1 MIKTHLKDKKGAVI
15 MPIKVLV
22 VDDSIL
28 MRKLLKDI
36 LSTSKDINVIGVAKD
51 AYEAREMISKNR
63 PDVITLDIEMPKMD
77 GITFLKNLMRHYPI
91 PTVVISSLSVEG
103 SDTAMEALQAG
114 AADVIE
120 KPSSTKFRT
129 LEEVSENIIEK
140 VIAASQVK
148 PKNGFLFNTIS
159 KKNII
164 EKIQSDKI
172 FAIGAST
179 GGPEAVYKVLENLP
193 EDYYGTIV
201 TIHMPAGF
209 TKSYAERL
217 NRSCKMEVK
226 EAEDGDKVYQGRVL
240 IAPGD
245 YQMYLKK
252 NASGYYVSVKKDP
265 IYNHHR
271 PAVDP
276 MFFSATDE
284 AKKNLI
290 ALIMTGMGKDGAE
303 GIAKIR
309 ENGGYTI
316 AQDEKSSIVFGM
328 PKAAIELGGINKIIS
343 LENITRYLIELKNG
357 KGGF

>member
-1 MIKTHLKDKKGAVI
+1 

-36 LSTSKDINVIGVAKD
+36 LSTSKEIEVIGTAKD
-51 AYEAREMISKNR
+51 PYEAREMISKNR

-77 GITFLKNLMRHYPI
+77 GITFLKNLMKHYPI

-114 AADVIE
+114 ATDVME
-120 KPSSTKFRT
+120 KPSPTQFRT
-129 LEEVSENIIEK
+129 LEEVSNTIIEK
-140 VIAASQVK
+140 VVAAANIK
-148 PKNGFLFNTIS
+148 PKSGFIFNTIN
-159 KKNII
+159 KKTTIP
-164 EKIQSDKI
+164 KTKTDKVL
-172 FAIGAST
+172 AIGAST

-226 EAEDGDKVYQGRVL
+226 EAEDGDKVYAGRVL

-245 YQMYLKK
+245 FQMYLRK
-252 NASGYYVSVKKDP
+252 SGGDYFVAVKKDE
-265 IYNHHR
+265 IYHHHR

-276 MFFSATDE
+276 MFFTAAES
-284 AKKNLI
+284 AKKDLI
-290 ALIMTGMGKDGAE
+290 ALIMTGMGRDGAE
-303 GIAKIR
+303 GITKIK
-309 ENGGYTI
+309 ESGGYTI
-316 AQDEKSSIVFGM
+316 AQDEKSSVVFGM
-328 PKAAIELGGINKIIS
+328 PKAAIELGGIDKIIS
-343 LENITRYLIELKNG
+343 LENITKYLIELKNV
-357 KGGF
+357 KGGL

>member
-1 MIKTHLKDKKGAVI
+1 MA
-15 MPIKVLV
+15 IKVLI
-22 VDDSIL
+22 VDDSLL

-36 LSTSKDINVIGVAKD
+36 LSASKDIEVIGTAKD
-51 AYEAREMISKNR
+51 PYEARDLIGKEK

-77 GITFLKNLMRHYPI
+77 GITFLKTLMKHYPI

-103 SDTAMEALQAG
+103 SDIAMEALQAG
-114 AADVIE
+114 AADVME
-120 KPSSTKFRT
+120 KPSPTQFRT
-129 LEEVSENIIEK
+129 LEDVSNTIIEK
-140 VIAASQVK
+140 VLAASHVK
-148 PKNGFLFNTIS
+148 PKSGFTFNVRTQ
-159 KKNII
+159 KNEI
-164 EKIQSDKI
+164 KQTTTDKV

-226 EAEDGDKVYQGRVL
+226 EAEDGDKVYKGRVL

-252 NASGYYVSVKKDP
+252 RGSEYFVMVKKDP

-276 MFFSATDE
+276 MFFSAAEE
-284 AKKNLI
+284 AKKNLV

-303 GIAKIR
+303 GITKIK
-309 ENGGYTI
+309 EQGGYTI

-328 PKAAIELGGINKIIS
+328 PKAAIELGGIDKVIT
-343 LENITRYLIELKNG
+343 LDNITRFKKKKKNG
-357 KGGF
+357 KGGL

>member
-1 MIKTHLKDKKGAVI
+1 M
-15 MPIKVLV
+15 
-22 VDDSIL
+22 
-28 MRKLLKDI
+28 
-36 LSTSKDINVIGVAKD
+36 STSKEIEVIGAAKD
-51 AYEAREMISKNR
+51 PYEAREMISKNR

-77 GITFLKNLMRHYPI
+77 GITFLKNLMKHYPI

-114 AADVIE
+114 AADVME
-120 KPSSTKFRT
+120 KPAPSKFKSM
-129 LEEVSENIIEK
+129 EEVSSTIVEK
-140 VIAASQVK
+140 VIAASHVK
-148 PKNGFLFNTIS
+148 PRTGFIFNTIS
-159 KKNII
+159 KKSEI
-164 EKIQSDKI
+164 KHVSTDKV

-193 EDYYGTIV
+193 EDFYGTIV

-226 EAEDGDKVYQGRVL
+226 EAEDGDKVYKGRVL

-252 NASGYYVSVKKDP
+252 SGGDYYVAVKKDP

-276 MFFSATDE
+276 MFFSVAEE
-284 AKKNLI
+284 ARKNVV

-303 GIAKIR
+303 GITKIKKS
-309 ENGGYTI
+309 GGYTI

-328 PKAAIELGGINKIIS
+328 PKAAIEYGGIDKVIS
-343 LENITRYLIELKNG
+343 LENITKYLIEIKNG
-357 KGGF
+357 KGGL